1 MGVVV
6 TSPGT
11 VEVWRGRTRVYSGRP
26 SAALQAELAK
36 LVGAK
41 ADRTAAYTVR
51 LPVYSTV
58 QYTKPVVG
66 SINLGGE
73 LPR

>member
-1 MGVVV
+1 MPVVV

-11 VEVWRGRTRVYSGRP
+11 VEVWRGRVRVYSGKP
-26 SAALQAELAK
+26 SGVLLAELAK
-36 LVGAK
+36 LVDGK

-51 LPVYSTV
+51 LPVYPTV

-66 SINLGGE
+66 TINLAGD